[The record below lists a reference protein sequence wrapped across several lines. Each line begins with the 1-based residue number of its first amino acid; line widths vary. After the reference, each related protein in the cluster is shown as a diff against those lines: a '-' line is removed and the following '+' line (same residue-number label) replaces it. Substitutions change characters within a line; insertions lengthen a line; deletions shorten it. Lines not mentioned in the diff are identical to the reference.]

1 MDMKLMTLLL
11 FLALPIASATT
22 STVHYYVVYPNGT
35 LNSSYSNISSYTG
48 LVNNTNAATNG
59 MEGWAIA
66 LVPFVIVLGGLSYK
80 MNPTA
85 ALSLAGM
92 VGMGISL
99 LETQILTLAASANLQ
114 LYVFIAI
121 MMIGA
126 FAYLLTGVQRP
137 YD

>member
-1 MDMKLMTLLL
+1 
-11 FLALPIASATT
+11 
-22 STVHYYVVYPNGT
+22 
-35 LNSSYSNISSYTG
+35 
-48 LVNNTNAATNG
+48 
-59 MEGWAIA
+59 
-66 LVPFVIVLGGLSYK
+66 
-80 MNPTA
+80 
-85 ALSLAGM
+85 M